1 MNSPDLLT
9 RSLAVGIFNAVLRN
23 GKGLEEEYSF
33 QMERQEKKQPLE
45 NRDRTFIRLL
55 VTLTLRRLGQI
66 DDIISR
72 FLKKPL
78 ADKAA
83 YVQDVL
89 RIGTAQ
95 LVFLDTPAHAAV
107 STGVSLIKNHRKYSG
122 FTGLANA
129 VLRRIAKEGK
139 TIAEKQNP
147 ATSNIPA
154 WLFDKWSKEYGS
166 ETAQKIAE
174 AGLREA
180 PLDFTVKKDPEIWAE
195 KLEAKIMPA
204 GSLRREKQASV
215 PSLPGYETGAWWIQD
230 LSASLPARLFRSV
243 SGKKAIDICAAPGG
257 KTAQLIMAGAQVTAI
272 DISENRIKRLK
283 ENLDRLN
290 FQAETVCAD
299 VRKWWD
305 EHHENK
311 KFDIV
316 LLDAPCSATGTLRRH
331 PDVIWHRTAED
342 ITRLCAAQ
350 KQLLETAVQMMA
362 DGGEMV
368 YCVCSVLPE
377 EGRLMINDAVE
388 SGLVERVALSA
399 DEIPEEMITKEGDML
414 ILPFFYEET
423 GGCDGFYAARLRK
436 KE

>member
-1 MNSPDLLT
+1 M
-9 RSLAVGIFNAVLRN
+9 
-23 GKGLEEEYSF
+23 
-33 QMERQEKKQPLE
+33 
-45 NRDRTFIRLL
+45 
-55 VTLTLRRLGQI
+55 
-66 DDIISR
+66 
-72 FLKKPL
+72 
-78 ADKAA
+78 
-83 YVQDVL
+83 
-89 RIGTAQ
+89 
-95 LVFLDTPAHAAV
+95 
-107 STGVSLIKNHRKYSG
+107 
-122 FTGLANA
+122 
-129 VLRRIAKEGK
+129 
-139 TIAEKQNP
+139 
-147 ATSNIPA
+147 
-154 WLFDKWSKEYGS
+154 
-166 ETAQKIAE
+166 
-174 AGLREA
+174 
-180 PLDFTVKKDPEIWAE
+180 
-195 KLEAKIMPA
+195 
-204 GSLRREKQASV
+204 
-215 PSLPGYETGAWWIQD
+215 
-230 LSASLPARLFRSV
+230 
-243 SGKKAIDICAAPGG
+243 
-257 KTAQLIMAGAQVTAI
+257 TAI

-342 ITRLCAAQ
+342 IARLCAAQ

-377 EGRLMINDAVE
+377 EGRLMINDAVQ